1 LGFIGK
7 NEGIN
12 LRSVAKP
19 LFPAARLEVWQVR
32 FDMRFLFLVPLLL
45 SGLIANAQDP
55 TQQIMM
61 MQQQQ
66 AVMQATQQAQQAQQT
81 ALQAAQQAND
91 LAMQAGGCCGAVAM
105 KPRFSLKS
113 GSYPS
118 STILRMRDRSR
129 GAIIYYTTDGWTPT
143 TNSTRYTGPITLSS
157 NLSIQAIAVAPGCQR
172 SQIASAV
179 YTVAGSQP
187 AALTMTPEEV
197 SSLNRGTPLA
207 LTFTAA
213 VTSKGLEVGDRLP
226 IALARDLIVGGVL
239 VAPKLTP
246 VLATVLQ
253 VDHPGAVGAPGTL
266 TFVVRSIT
274 LTDGEVITL
283 TGTETMEGQ
292 PHIGKAESLA
302 VIPFLGLGSLF
313 IRGEP
318 AQIPE
323 GATLTAFV
331 DADTALRAA
340 R

>member
-1 LGFIGK
+1 
-7 NEGIN
+7 
-12 LRSVAKP
+12 
-19 LFPAARLEVWQVR
+19 
-32 FDMRFLFLVPLLL
+32 MRFLFFVPLLL
-45 SGLIANAQDP
+45 PALIANAQDS
-55 TQQIMM
+55 TQQMVM

-66 AVMQATQQAQQAQQT
+66 AVMQANQQAQQAQQT
-81 ALQAAQQAND
+81 ALQSAQQAND
-91 LAMQAGGCCGAVAM
+91 QAMQAGGCCGAVAA
-105 KPRFSLKS
+105 KPRFSLDS

-118 STILRMRDRSR
+118 ATILRMKDRSR

-143 TNSTRYTGPITLSS
+143 TRSTRYTGPITLSS

-172 SQIASAV
+172 SQIASAI
-179 YTVAGSQP
+179 YTVAGAQP
-187 AALTMTPEEV
+187 AALTMTPDEV

-253 VDHPGAVGAPGTL
+253 VDHPAAVGAPGAL
-266 TFVVRSIT
+266 TFAVHSIT

-283 TGTETMEGQ
+283 AGTETMEGR

-302 VIPFLGLGSLF
+302 VIPFFGMGSIF
-313 IRGEP
+313 VRGEA
-318 AQIPE
+318 AQIPK
-323 GATLTAFV
+323 GAALTAFV
-331 DADTALRAA
+331 DTDTALRAA